1 MVMEGE
7 KRVKPAFVLL
17 CYLAGNPAGTLHLSN
32 VNNCTYFKDRLAN
45 QTVKIGKETQNYDC
59 YCKLV
64 NVNKQMRLW

>member
-1 MVMEGE
+1 M
-7 KRVKPAFVLL
+7 KPAFVLL
-17 CYLAGNPAGTLHLSN
+17 CYLAGNPAGTLHLAN

-45 QTVKIGKETQNYDC
+45 QTVKIGEETKRYDC

>member
-1 MVMEGE
+1 M
-7 KRVKPAFVLL
+7 KPAFVLL

-45 QTVKIGKETQNYDC
+45 QTVKIGEETQRYDC
-59 YCKLV
+59 YCKLG